1 MPPDLQSIIDA
12 ATQDAASRISIDPGA
27 IEVVRAEHV
36 TWSDGSLGC
45 PAPGVQY
52 TQALV
57 PGYRVLLRAGGQ
69 TLDYHAATNGHL
81 VLCPPGRAIEPVM
94 ADRI

>member
-1 MPPDLQSIIDA
+1 MPANLQSIIED
-12 ATQDAASRISIDPGA
+12 ATQDAVLRMKVDRGA

-45 PAPGVQY
+45 PASGMQY

-57 PGYRVLLRAGGQ
+57 PGFRVLLRAGGQ
-69 TLDYHAATNGHL
+69 MLDYHAAANGHL
-81 VLCPPGRAIEPVM
+81 ALCPPGRAIDPVID
-94 ADRI
+94 ARV